1 MEHDYDDLFNYGDDI
16 EYGEDAYWDTAGPRP
31 GPPRP
36 ADSAETTKAGSKRK
50 RASEKKAPSS
60 KRQKRS
66 GPVNRDSQ
74 PIIFMSREARMES
87 YQKPPPTL
95 QSGEVFALLPDW
107 RERYRDAEGLAT
119 SKAMPPSMAKAVHEG
134 ERAEQG
140 TTVEDEGEEDEG
152 EGSWESEGDD
162 EEGEIDFDPEQLRTI
177 LAQKMAEAGISTD
190 EEESFMQS
198 INDMLSG
205 DGKGEAAMALLEKA
219 QLGGGRKRK
228 ADSAVGLEPESKR
241 GKGSE

>member
-31 GPPRP
+31 GPSRP
-36 ADSAETTKAGSKRK
+36 AHSAETTKAGSKRK
-50 RASEKKAPSS
+50 RASEKAPSS

-66 GPVNRDSQ
+66 APVNRDSQ
-74 PIIFMSREARMES
+74 PVIFMSREARLKS

-107 RERYRDAEGLAT
+107 RERYRDVEGLAA
-119 SKAMPPSMAKAVHEG
+119 SKAMPPSMAKAVYEDGH
-134 ERAEQG
+134 AEKE
-140 TTVEDEGEEDEG
+140 TTVEDEGEEDEA
-152 EGSWESEGDD
+152 EGSWESEEDD
-162 EEGEIDFDPEQLRTI
+162 AEGEIDFDPEQLRTI

-205 DGKGEAAMALLEKA
+205 EGKGEAAMALLEKA